1 MLILKMSKPTLRS
14 QLTCRTVEPGCAFRS
29 VVFNEPQSFQ
39 TSEGQELE
47 EGILKYFWGRY
58 ACYDIRKGR

>member
-47 EGILKYFWGRY
+47 EGILKYF
-58 ACYDIRKGR
+58 